1 MCLNLLIGTGI
12 LLAMTV
18 VWFVVY
24 YWLTP
29 HLDSPDA
36 QARITGACGETMEI
50 RMCFEK
56 DKLVKASHWTDGCV
70 YSLNCIHC
78 ATQLAKRKTPEEILD
93 ITPDDIQASIG
104 ELPTDHRHCADLAAE
119 TLHSAIDDYMKKK
132 LWKKTT

>member
-56 DKLVKASHWTDGCV
+56 NKLVKASHWLHLQLKLYTLC
-70 YSLNCIHC
+70 H
-78 ATQLAKRKTPEEILD
+78 ATGQ
-93 ITPDDIQASIG
+93 
-104 ELPTDHRHCADLAAE
+104 
-119 TLHSAIDDYMKKK
+119 KKNPGRNPRYHPG
-132 LWKKTT
+132 